1 MSAPATVAKRSRTR
15 LVLGWMLRLLVICA
29 AVGIIWGFRAASN
42 QVANP
47 TMSLPDRADAVV
59 VFFGGEDRAP
69 AAAGLMTTGVADT
82 LVINHG
88 LKNGRLAE
96 AFSPLCNDPTLD
108 YEVVCIVAE
117 PSNTIGEARAFA
129 ELAADRGWTTL
140 IAFTS
145 DFHLTRAQLHLER
158 CFDGSVG
165 AQAVTSDRQTND
177 GREASKLALAWTIR
191 RGC

>member
-1 MSAPATVAKRSRTR
+1 
-15 LVLGWMLRLLVICA
+15 MLRLLAVCA
-29 AVGIIWGFRAASN
+29 AVGLIWGFLSASDK
-42 QVANP
+42 VANP
-47 TMSLPDRADAVV
+47 TTSMPDDADALV

-69 AAAGLMTTGVADT
+69 AAAELMTAGIADT

-88 LKNGRLAE
+88 LKDGRLAE
-96 AFSPLCNDPTLD
+96 ALSPLCDDLTLD

-145 DFHLTRAQLHLER
+145 DFHLARAQLHLER
-158 CFDGSVG
+158 CFDGSIG
-165 AQAVTSDRQTND
+165 GRAVSSTNKTND
-177 GREASKLALAWTIR
+177 RREATKLLLAWTIR